1 MKAPKKNLISAALLV
16 APVFASALGLGGIN
30 VKSGLNQ
37 PLEAEIPVTVNSQ
50 AESDSLSVMLAN
62 ADDYARVGID
72 ARGLQVPLEFKV
84 VKDARGQTVIR
95 VTSQQS
101 IREPF
106 LQLLLQVNWNSGKL
120 LREYSVLIDP
130 PMMAPALRGSQAT
143 SIPVKEPAPAMPV
156 ESTMPKPAE
165 PPPVMEAKPAAQAKP
180 MAETKPMA
188 EPKPMEPEPVTPKP
202 AADPKPMEADGAD
215 TVTTKAGD
223 SLYVIANQNRVGG
236 ANIEQMM
243 ISILRMNPQ
252 AFSQGNINMMKKGQI
267 LRMPSADDVNKIT
280 LSEAAKVVRE
290 QNALWRG
297 YRNEAAARPAAI
309 ADPGAGSVSMP
320 AAQSNNSA
328 QLRLVPPANASGDAR
343 ALTAAQAEAARSKE
357 GELSARKAETEMRN
371 RVSELERLKADQE
384 RLLTMKNDEIAR
396 LGKELELARKNAEA
410 AATAVVPASVDSPVD
425 PVEETKPVETV
436 VSNETK
442 PVDAPVDETK
452 PDEVKPDDIW
462 QSEENKPVDAAVTPV
477 DSATLEPDPNATPAD
492 GTTVEPVSEPTV
504 TEATPEPVIE
514 PTPDPAIVATE
525 DPVIEAKPWYMNPI
539 AWGAGALGLAGLLGF
554 ALTRKKKPA
563 IIASAPSGFGD
574 VNFGIPAIGAGA
586 GVADA
591 FSVDNS
597 HDEDEMRIRGAI
609 SANPQDLW
617 AHLDLLRLYYS
628 RQDSQSFEAA
638 ASTMFGYVVDTDAP
652 QWQEARTMGMQLIP
666 GSALF
671 AASAFEAPAF
681 VAPSF
686 QTPPVKAPV
695 IKDEPIG
702 SLDLASF
709 NDDRSGLI
717 NARAGVPAS
726 TDFAFEMN
734 LDGATQVV
742 QPIKGEQAKAKD
754 DFNFDFSFDAPTK
767 APELAPAPV
776 LKMDDARL
784 SEVIPAELEASGEAS
799 LDDFM
804 IGEDS
809 VSTKLDL
816 ARAYLD
822 MGDPDG
828 ARSMLEEV
836 LAEGNDSQKAD
847 AKQLMGRIA

>member
-165 PPPVMEAKPAAQAKP
+165 PAPVMEAKPAAEA
-180 MAETKPMA
+180 KPMA
-188 EPKPMEPEPVTPKP
+188 EPKPAMQPKP
-202 AADPKPMEADGAD
+202 AADPKPMEATGAD

-320 AAQSNNSA
+320 AEQNNNSA
-328 QLRLVPPANASGDAR
+328 QLRLVPPANASGDAK
-343 ALTAAQAEAARSKE
+343 ALTAAQADAARSKE

-396 LGKELELARKNAEA
+396 LSKELEMARKNAEA

-442 PVDAPVDETK
+442 PTDAPV
-452 PDEVKPDDIW
+452 DEVKPDDIW

-492 GTTVEPVSEPTV
+492 GTTVEPVVEPTV
-504 TEATPEPVIE
+504 TEATPESVIE
-514 PTPDPAIVATE
+514 PTPDPVIAATE
-525 DPVIEAKPWYMNPI
+525 EPVIEAKPWYMNPI

-671 AASAFEAPAF
+671 AASTFEAPAF
-681 VAPSF
+681 QAPSF
-686 QTPPVKAPV
+686 QAPPVKAPV

-717 NARAGVPAS
+717 NARAGVPAA
-726 TDFAFEMN
+726 DFAFEMD

-742 QPIKGEQAKAKD
+742 EPIKGELPKAKD

-767 APELAPAPV
+767 APELAAAPV
-776 LKMDDARL
+776 LKMDDVSL
-784 SEVIPAELEASGEAS
+784 SEVIPAELEAPSEAS

-836 LAEGNDSQKAD
+836 LAEGNDAQKAD